1 MPAERILVF
10 NSVDAF
16 SENANR
22 AGNGIMRYAR
32 SRGWE
37 VLSVQPSAPWRESV
51 RSALARLRPVGCIVF
66 DNLGGSTLPP
76 HLFGSIPT
84 VYLDTLENGR
94 SGRKVSV
101 YCDNAA
107 VARAAFREL
116 SASLPPCYAVVPSVS
131 LRPWNASR
139 IRVFRSLCAESGV
152 QCRVFHGRR
161 GEARAS
167 RLARLAPFVASLPQ
181 HSAIFA
187 ANDNTACDVAG
198 VASAVGRAIPR
209 ELTLIGVDGGDTAS
223 DGGDISRISSVKLD
237 IEQAGFMAAKALA
250 SFGCGSPSSASF
262 GPLLV
267 LRRESTRGFGRREPF
282 VLAAVE
288 IIRREACNGLTARE
302 LAARFP
308 VSRNLFERRFRE
320 AMGHSVL
327 DEILHVR
334 LEQVQALLA
343 RRDMAIGA
351 IAGLCGF
358 NCEYALRKL
367 FQARFGMSMQEWR
380 RIRAF

>member
-1 MPAERILVF
+1 MPAERVLVLNF
-10 NSVDAF
+10 DVF
-16 SENANR
+16 SENVNR
-22 AGNGIMRYAR
+22 AKDGIMRYAR

-37 VLSVQPSAPWRESV
+37 VVAVQPCAPWRAFV
-51 RSALARLRPVGCIVF
+51 RSALARFRPVGCIVF
-66 DNLGGSTLPP
+66 DYQGGDYLPP
-76 HLFGSIPT
+76 HLFSSTPV
-84 VYLDTLENGR
+84 VYLDSPGAARN
-94 SGRKVSV
+94 GRKVSV
-101 YCDNAA
+101 CCDNAA

-116 SASLPPCYAVVPSVS
+116 SASLPPCYAAVPSMS

-161 GEARAS
+161 GEAKAS

-187 ANDNTACDVAG
+187 ANDNTAHDVAG
-198 VASAVGRAIPR
+198 VAASVGRSIPR
-209 ELTLIGVDGGDTAS
+209 ELTLIGVDGGGTAS

-237 IEQAGFMAAKALA
+237 IEQAGFMAAKMLA
-250 SFGCGSPSSASF
+250 SFGSGRPASASF
-262 GPLLV
+262 GTLLV

-288 IIRREACNGLTARE
+288 MIRREACNGLSARE
-302 LAARFP
+302 LASRFP